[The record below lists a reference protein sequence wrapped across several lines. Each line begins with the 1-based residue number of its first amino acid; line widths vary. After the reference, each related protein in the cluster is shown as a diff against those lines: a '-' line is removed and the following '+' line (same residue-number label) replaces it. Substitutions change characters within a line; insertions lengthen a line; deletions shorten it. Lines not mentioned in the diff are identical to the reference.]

1 MGIIKN
7 FAAGLAGAVALNIIH
22 ESLKKKGRD
31 MPRVD
36 LLGEEALNDILGVFG
51 NTITDQDTLYKATLA
66 GDILSNAIYYSAI
79 GVGKRNYIWPRAIV
93 SGLAAGLGAVKLAKP
108 LGLNEK
114 TVAATEKTKGLTVA
128 YYVTGALVTAFVLG
142 MLNKK

>member
-22 ESLKKKGRD
+22 ESLKKKGAD

-51 NTITDQDTLYKATLA
+51 NTITDQNTLYKATLA

-79 GVGKRNYIWPRAIV
+79 GVGKQNYIWPRAIV

-108 LGLNEK
+108 LGLNER
-114 TVAATEKTKGLTVA
+114 TVARTEKTKGLTVA
-128 YYVTGALVTAFVLG
+128 YYVTGALVTAFVLKS
-142 MLNKK
+142 LTKK